1 MDNNVFIR
9 LKNERLRLNLGQSDV
24 AKETDVSSK
33 TVQRWEK
40 EVAIPSDK
48 LSLLAN
54 LGVDVQY
61 VVTGRRSPLA
71 LSSEDA
77 FMLEKILQAGPEI
90 RNKIFML
97 LMGAAE
103 IPVSTVINKDNV
115 VNGQLVGDNNEQT
128 NNFNNGS
135 SADQNIQGDVKIKS
149 KGKRS
154 QAGFNIS
161 NNEK

>member
-61 VVTGRRSPLA
+61 VVTGKRSPLA

-77 FMLEKILQAGPEI
+77 FMLEKIRQTGLET
-90 RNKIFML
+90 RNKILML
-97 LMGAAE
+97 LLGGSETPASG
-103 IPVSTVINKDNV
+103 VSSQDSV
-115 VNGQLVGDNNEQT
+115 VGGKQVGDKNKQT
-128 NNFNNGS
+128 ITFNNGAS
-135 SADQNIQGDVKIKS
+135 TDQNIQGDVKIKS

>member
-1 MDNNVFIR
+1 
-9 LKNERLRLNLGQSDV
+9 
-24 AKETDVSSK
+24 
-33 TVQRWEK
+33 
-40 EVAIPSDK
+40 
-48 LSLLAN
+48 
-54 LGVDVQY
+54 
-61 VVTGRRSPLA
+61 
-71 LSSEDA
+71 
-77 FMLEKILQAGPEI
+77 
-90 RNKIFML
+90 ML
-97 LMGAAE
+97 LLSGAE